1 MDRNMMIKLMEENP
15 GAKITHELFG
25 TGEFIYQK
33 DNGYVYDENGYLFE
47 DWYSSGFGRHDG
59 IRMRKGGNWED
70 GWEIAE
76 KYDICKTLSGS
87 VSGKNYLYNNYC
99 KECQYNRR
107 CCYFQI

>member
-1 MDRNMMIKLMEENP
+1 M
-15 GAKITHELFG
+15 
-25 TGEFIYQK
+25 
-33 DNGYVYDENGYLFE
+33 YDENGCLFE

-87 VSGKNYLYNNYC
+87 VSGKIILYNNYC

-107 CCYFQI
+107 CCYF